1 MLGAERPSAA
11 ELNGW
16 TGLFATFAIV
26 LLVPGFGG
34 AWEEPGWRGYA
45 LPRLQSRRS
54 ALVAGLI
61 LGALIA
67 GWHLPLMVAGQVAY
81 SDVVLIF
88 AGTIVFNW
96 VFNNARGSVLIIMVM
111 HAANNTVSGS
121 FFSPM
126 FTGAD
131 SLRQSWLLALVWT
144 VMAIL
149 VIAISGPEN
158 LSRKYRKQE
167 EALPDAEPV
176 LKQGRNVIMSSRV
189 RWGGIAGLVAA
200 TLMIISAILN
210 QMSAGSASSSLYL
223 DVVVLAAYIA
233 IIVAVL
239 GIHALHSGTSR
250 YGRLG
255 TTGAVLT
262 IAGNAIIA
270 VVTVISMVQG
280 QRSLLPVRLTGAGLV
295 LVGSALLGVIIIRAR
310 LLPWWC
316 GVLLIVTFP
325 LGHFAN
331 ALFSSAENLLLALL
345 WGSMGI
351 ALLSRRQEVNESARG
366 SRRGAAD

>member
-1 MLGAERPSAA
+1 MDKQRGDCSRYDVGGMLALIKRHPLATFFILAYALSWWAWILYAFGLFPNPIASFGPFLAAVVVLALTEGKAGLGGLFRRMIRWRVPPGWYAVALLLPAVLAAAATALNVVLGAERPSAA
-11 ELNGW
+11 ALNGW

-81 SDVVLIF
+81 SDIVLIF

-176 LKQGRNVIMSSRV
+176 LNKEGM
-189 RWGGIAGLVAA
+189 
-200 TLMIISAILN
+200 
-210 QMSAGSASSSLYL
+210 
-223 DVVVLAAYIA
+223 
-233 IIVAVL
+233 
-239 GIHALHSGTSR
+239 
-250 YGRLG
+250 
-255 TTGAVLT
+255 
-262 IAGNAIIA
+262 
-270 VVTVISMVQG
+270 
-280 QRSLLPVRLTGAGLV
+280 
-295 LVGSALLGVIIIRAR
+295 
-310 LLPWWC
+310 
-316 GVLLIVTFP
+316 
-325 LGHFAN
+325 
-331 ALFSSAENLLLALL
+331 
-345 WGSMGI
+345 
-351 ALLSRRQEVNESARG
+351 
-366 SRRGAAD
+366 